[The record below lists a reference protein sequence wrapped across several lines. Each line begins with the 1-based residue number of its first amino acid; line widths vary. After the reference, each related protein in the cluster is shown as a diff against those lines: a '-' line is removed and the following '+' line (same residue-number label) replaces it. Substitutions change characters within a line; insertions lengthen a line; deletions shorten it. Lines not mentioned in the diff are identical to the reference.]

1 MPVKVPCSLLCW
13 SQGLLQQLAVGIKGN
28 NRGPHVFQPPKALP
42 DFRSLEL
49 AALAGC
55 FPKPKR
61 GSRPALL
68 GSATWDEVI
77 PRGGQPG
84 TIPHLTPVT
93 HPSALGCAGEQH
105 WDAEESSKSQV
116 CVSVSSKTHL
126 QLWFRPQGL
135 ASVGMSALWLW
146 LSFSLP
152 FPIFCA
158 WMVVLLLSSS
168 FYREVGIQVKM
179 QL

>member
-1 MPVKVPCSLLCW
+1 MFSSLQRLCLILDHWSWLLWQAPSPSQKGGAGPRCWEVQHGMKLSLGVGSLAPVL
-13 SQGLLQQLAVGIKGN
+13 
-28 NRGPHVFQPPKALP
+28 
-42 DFRSLEL
+42 
-49 AALAGC
+49 
-55 FPKPKR
+55 
-61 GSRPALL
+61 
-68 GSATWDEVI
+68 
-77 PRGGQPG
+77 
-84 TIPHLTPVT
+84 IPHLTPVT
-93 HPSALGCAGEQH
+93 HPSALGCGGEQH

-168 FYREVGIQVKM
+168 FYWEVGIQVKM